1 MDGSETAAGVKHVS
15 KSPQWHADGMTDPG
29 PLYDRASRSYG
40 TVGPPI
46 FDVLGDQLAEL
57 AQVGEG
63 DRVLDIG
70 CGRGAALL
78 PAIRRCGEQ
87 GAALGVD
94 VSLEMVRQTNGS
106 LKKLSNPP
114 GGVLQGSAAAVPVA
128 GQTVD
133 RLLCAFTVFWLSDPR
148 ACFEEMRRVV
158 KRGGVVGVS
167 MTSAGDERWSWYG
180 DLLVEYHDAHGVL
193 AQQPVGN
200 GLNQDPEALE
210 GALVEAG
217 FVDAK
222 TVSRTTTFQF
232 PSFESWWQFQWSHGA
247 RLPLEAMSESVLL
260 SFKEDCRSHVTAMT
274 AAGSIHQDWPMA
286 FTLAT

>member
-1 MDGSETAAGVKHVS
+1 
-15 KSPQWHADGMTDPG
+15 MTDPG
-29 PLYDRASRSYG
+29 PLYDRASTSYG

-57 AQVGEG
+57 AAVGAG
-63 DRVLDIG
+63 DRVVDIG

-78 PAIRRCGEQ
+78 PALRRCGEQ

-94 VSLEMVRQTNGS
+94 VSFEMVRQTSGL
-106 LKKLSNPP
+106 LKKLENPP

-167 MTSAGDERWSWYG
+167 MTSASDERWSWYG

-200 GLNQDPEALE
+200 GLNQHPQVLE

-217 FVDAK
+217 FVDTK

-232 PSFESWWQFQWSHGA
+232 PSFESWWHFQWSHGA

-260 SFKEDCRSHVTAMT
+260 SFKEDCRSRITAMT
-274 AAGSIHQDWPMA
+274 AAGPIHQDWPMA